1 MTPSYFIKKSQ
12 PNYKVESFSVKKNRS
27 KSFSNLNI
35 FSFRKNIKNFESS
48 KFRFFPLFHTNNN
61 GIDIKW
67 KEGKK
72 EIFVIGKCHF
82 ANIALSFKKSEKEFL
97 KFKFYLSKYISLN
110 KLSFNINEQIRI
122 NNLLRKLKKPTK
134 IKEEERI
141 LKDEETQSLKTKESS
156 TKSIRKSKINNI
168 IIDFAFSKK
177 NFCNYY
183 PNKREM
189 KELADKKPSH
199 FPLECFHG
207 VNSFHNHLGKKE
219 FLDLNENSI
228 NYKNDSYKIIDRKD
242 HILLNHFCQ
251 KINVNNNINYSITI
265 KYRHKNTSFVYY
277 K

>member
-82 ANIALSFKKSEKEFL
+82 ANIALLFKKSEKEFL

-177 NFCNYY
+177 NF
-183 PNKREM
+183 
-189 KELADKKPSH
+189 
-199 FPLECFHG
+199 
-207 VNSFHNHLGKKE
+207 
-219 FLDLNENSI
+219 
-228 NYKNDSYKIIDRKD
+228 
-242 HILLNHFCQ
+242 
-251 KINVNNNINYSITI
+251 
-265 KYRHKNTSFVYY
+265 
-277 K
+277 